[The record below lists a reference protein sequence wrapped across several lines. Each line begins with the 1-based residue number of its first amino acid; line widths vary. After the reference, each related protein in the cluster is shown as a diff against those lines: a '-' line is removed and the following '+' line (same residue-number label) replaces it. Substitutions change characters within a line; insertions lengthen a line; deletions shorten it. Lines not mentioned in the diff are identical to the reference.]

1 MNFQPPWKLCVN
13 WVDSSAS
20 FMNVPICSVSVVDHA
35 RTDCS
40 LSLSLFFF
48 YKLQVFCDQELFSAT
63 FGSSVSNLS
72 DLSPCDS
79 CLKRLHFALRFWN
92 QVLTCR
98 SVNPSTL
105 DNCFLSGG
113 DKYFW
118 FSNIFSNSIVCSLE
132 KRTWP
137 PFFFWGFGKNR
148 FQAPK
153 KV

>member
-1 MNFQPPWKLCVN
+1 MNFQLPSKLCVK
-13 WVDSSAS
+13 WVISSAS
-20 FMNVPICSVSVVDHA
+20 YMNVPICAQFQLWTMHVRIV
-35 RTDCS
+35 
-40 LSLSLFFF
+40 LSLFFF

>member
-1 MNFQPPWKLCVN
+1 MNSNLLGNFVWTELTRRRVSWMFQFAQFQLWTMHVRI
-13 WVDSSAS
+13 V
-20 FMNVPICSVSVVDHA
+20 
-35 RTDCS
+35 
-40 LSLSLFFF
+40 LSLSFFF

>member
-1 MNFQPPWKLCVN
+1 MNFQPPPSKLSEGVK
-13 WVDSSAS
+13 VDLSWAS
-20 FMNVPICSVSVVDHA
+20 WMFQFAQFQLWTMHVRIV
-35 RTDCS
+35 
-40 LSLSLFFF
+40 LFF
-48 YKLQVFCDQELFSAT
+48 YKRQAYCDQELFSAT